1 MQKRFESQPFYDNYE
16 NYKEKSFSRKRFSH
30 KELFSFTEKIKTNP
44 KFEVA
49 SVGKSIENRDI
60 FLIKIGTG
68 ETKVLSWSQ
77 MHGDE
82 STATMALFDLFNFFS
97 ADDKFNNLRDEL
109 LEKITLYFI
118 PMLNP
123 DGAEKFARTNA
134 LNIDLNRDALR
145 LQFPESQTLK
155 LIRDE
160 IKPAFGF
167 NLHDQ
172 NTRYSAGN
180 TFKTATISML
190 APPFNYEKE
199 INTVR
204 SNAMKL
210 IVNIYNELS
219 NFIPGHIGRWND
231 DFEPRAFGDNFIKWG
246 TSSVLIESGGW
257 KNDEEK
263 QFIRKLNFVALL
275 TGFQSIANKFYEDA
289 SVENY
294 FKIPENEKYI
304 FNLLFRNLNI
314 IHKNKKYK
322 VDIGINR
329 EEKNIEDTCNFYI
342 ESIIEEFGDLST
354 FFGNEEYDCAGMII
368 EECRVFDKEF
378 SSINEIEKLNF
389 KKLYEEGIAFVKLN
403 SEKPDKKFT
412 HLPINIIFNG
422 ADFDTEISPENPANF
437 IIRKENKVK
446 YAVINGFVFDAETN
460 HSSIRNGLVI
470 K

>member
-1 MQKRFESQPFYDNYE
+1 MQKGHISQLFYDYYE
-16 NYKEKSFSRKRFSH
+16 NYKELLINCRRFTH
-30 KELFSFTEKIKTNP
+30 KDLLSLIKKIKTNP
-44 KFEVA
+44 KFEIA
-49 SVGKSIENRDI
+49 SVGKSLENRDI

-97 ADDKFNNLRDEL
+97 ADDKFNNFRNEL
-109 LEKITLYFI
+109 LEKTTLYFI

-123 DGAEKFARTNA
+123 DGAEKFERTNA

-155 LIRDE
+155 LMRDE
-160 IKPAFGF
+160 IKPEFGF

-180 TFKTATISML
+180 SFKTATISML

-199 INTVR
+199 INNVR
-204 SNAMKL
+204 ANAMKL
-210 IVNIYNELS
+210 IVNIYDELS
-219 NFIPGHIGRWND
+219 NYIPGHIGRWND

-275 TGFQSIANKFYEDA
+275 TGFQSISNKLYEDA
-289 SVENY
+289 SLENY

-304 FNLLFRNLNI
+304 FNLLFRNLTV

-329 EEKNIEDTCNFYI
+329 EEKNINGTGNFYI
-342 ESIIEEFGDLST
+342 ESVIEEFGDLST
-354 FFGNEEYDCAGMII
+354 FFGNEEYDCGGMTI
-368 EECRVFDKEF
+368 EECKVFVKEF

-389 KKLYEEGIAFVKLN
+389 KKLYEQAIAFVKLN

-412 HLPINIIFNG
+412 HLPINIIYNG
-422 ADFDTEISPENPANF
+422 ADFDTKLSPENPANF
-437 IIRKENKVK
+437 IIRKEGKVK

-460 HSSIRNGLVI
+460 HSSIRNGIVL